1 MMGCVRSRGQ
11 GGAVLALLGVLLAGC
26 SGDLLGTSRPTAA
39 PAPATTMSSPSV
51 SDRMSNFFFGPPA
64 RPGDPG
70 TVAAGADVDCPGV
83 AIRQGASTLVVGD
96 AREPNPA
103 PAAIR
108 YQATIAQT
116 ARECAALG
124 GVMTMKVGVQGRVIV
139 GPAGGPGQV
148 DVPLR
153 YAVVREGSPPQTIVT
168 KFHRLAVAVPPSQLN
183 APFLHVDE
191 DLTFPLPRPAD
202 LDNYVVYVGFDPA
215 GAPARPEPR
224 RTKARK

>member
-1 MMGCVRSRGQ
+1 MMCCVRSRGQ
-11 GGAVLALLGVLLAGC
+11 GAVVLALLGVLLAGC
-26 SGDLLGTSRPTAA
+26 SSSDIFGSSRPTAA
-39 PAPATTMSSPSV
+39 PAPATTAAPSV
-51 SDRMSNFFFGPPA
+51 SDRMSSFFFGPPA

-70 TVAAGADVDCPGV
+70 TVAAAADVDCPGI
-83 AIRQGASTLVVGD
+83 AIRQGASTLMVGD
-96 AREPNPA
+96 ARDVNPA
-103 PAAIR
+103 PGAIR

-116 ARECAALG
+116 ARECAVLG
-124 GVMTMKVGVQGRVIV
+124 AMMTMKVGVQGRVIV

-168 KFHRLAVAVPPSQLN
+168 KFHRIAVAVPPSQLN
-183 APFLHVDE
+183 TPFLHVDE
-191 DLTFPLPRPAD
+191 DLTFPMPRPAD

-224 RTKARK
+224 RTKRK

>member
-1 MMGCVRSRGQ
+1 
-11 GGAVLALLGVLLAGC
+11 
-26 SGDLLGTSRPTAA
+26 
-39 PAPATTMSSPSV
+39 MST
-51 SDRMSNFFFGPPA
+51 FFFGPPA

-70 TVAAGADVDCPGV
+70 TVAAAADVDCPGV
-83 AIRQGASTLVVGD
+83 AIRQGASTLMVGD
-96 AREPNPA
+96 ARDANPA

-116 ARECAALG
+116 ARECAVLG

-153 YAVVREGSPPQTIVT
+153 YAVVREGSQPQTIVT

-183 APFLHVDE
+183 TPFLHVDE

-215 GAPARPEPR
+215 GAPPPARK
-224 RTKARK
+224 TKARK

>member
-1 MMGCVRSRGQ
+1 MRSVGLRPSVPALTLMLF
-11 GGAVLALLGVLLAGC
+11 GAALAGC
-26 SGDLLGTSRPTAA
+26 SSSDIFGTSRPTAA
-39 PAPATTMSSPSV
+39 PAPAASPSV

-70 TVAAGADVDCPGV
+70 TAAAADVDCPGV
-83 AIRQGASTLVVGD
+83 AIRQGASTLMVGD
-96 AREPNPA
+96 ARDANPA

-168 KFHRLAVAVPPSQLN
+168 KFHRVAVAVPPSQLN
-183 APFLHVDE
+183 TPFLHVDE
-191 DLTFPLPRPAD
+191 DLTFPMPRPAD